1 MCENG
6 RVEPMTTQ
14 GCLPKSCHSLKLETK
29 NFADIINFRFWP
41 ILANPEL
48 IKYENQPIIIRSRAS
63 HFPAL
68 DPRFALFAKRP
79 IFPPHYFA
87 GLTLAPAK

>member
-1 MCENG
+1 MHSG

-41 ILANPEL
+41 L
-48 IKYENQPIIIRSRAS
+48 
-63 HFPAL
+63 
-68 DPRFALFAKRP
+68 
-79 IFPPHYFA
+79 
-87 GLTLAPAK
+87 G